1 MKIDVREICEF
12 RNISRDVPERN
23 NNRNI
28 FYRQISKYIF
38 AGTRRII
45 EKVWQILL
53 ACYARCDT
61 VKVVGGPR

>member
-28 FYRQISKYIF
+28 FYRQISKYVF

-45 EKVWQILL
+45 EKV
-53 ACYARCDT
+53 
-61 VKVVGGPR
+61 